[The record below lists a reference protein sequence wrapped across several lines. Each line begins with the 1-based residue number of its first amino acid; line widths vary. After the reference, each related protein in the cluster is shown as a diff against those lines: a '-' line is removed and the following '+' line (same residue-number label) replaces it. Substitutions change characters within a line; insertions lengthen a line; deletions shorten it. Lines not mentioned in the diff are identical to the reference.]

1 MYSNLWYRRSK
12 EKSFNHLQQIH
23 QARMTE
29 TINSKEVRVTMGGPS
44 EPLKIT
50 TTLNKENNIVDIAL
64 TSSLDSSPLFNKYI
78 SLNNYSLNQL
88 CRITGVPYSYIRTL
102 RTNSDLARANLKEG
116 LKNMS
121 TQVMKIYYNES
132 SNHINSINSSTYER
146 VYDHEVIQ
154 QVIESTNRSSG
165 KWTAPNSIVAA
176 EGGLPS
182 PKSLYLSDRSM
193 HIFLV
198 DEESPIIS
206 DGDTY
211 FKGFMVSNSEVGSSK
226 IVVSTFLYRKAC
238 ANRMVWGFN
247 SFASSEY
254 KHTRY
259 VRSRMEDMFRNNLD
273 RFLNEDVGE
282 LAHRMQLLKSQ
293 TIKDSS
299 FLTTEKILRK
309 CGFTLTEAKKIIS
322 GHNRTEH
329 RNPVNKWDITQ
340 AITSYAGLSAFQD
353 QRVKIESK
361 IAKLTQSSIL
371 DSYFNINV

>member
-1 MYSNLWYRRSK
+1 MDTNLWYRRSK

-29 TINSKEVRVTMGGPS
+29 TINSKEIRVTMGGGM

-50 TTLNKENNIVDIAL
+50 TKSNKENNIIDIAL
-64 TSSLDSSPLFNKYI
+64 TSSLEPSPLFNKYI

-88 CRITGVPYSYIRTL
+88 CKITGVPYSYIRTL
-102 RTNSDLARANLKEG
+102 RRNPDLARANLKEG
-116 LKNMS
+116 LKNMPPKL
-121 TQVMKIYYNES
+121 MKIYYNEATKQV
-132 SNHINSINSSTYER
+132 NSINSNTYER

-165 KWTAPNSIVAA
+165 KWTAPNAIVAA

-198 DEESPIIS
+198 DEESPIIT

-226 IVVSTFLYRKAC
+226 IIVNTFLYRKAC

-273 RFLNEDVGE
+273 RFLNEDVVE
-282 LAHRMQLLKSQ
+282 LGHKMMLLKRQ

-299 FLTTEKILRK
+299 SLTTEKILRK
-309 CGFTLTEAKKIIS
+309 CGFTLTEAKKIMI
-322 GHNRTEH
+322 GHNRTEG

-353 QRVKIESK
+353 QRVQIECK

-371 DSYFNINV
+371 DSYFNINS